1 MHRYVSYCTQI
12 KANLTS
18 TLLNTYL
25 PLAFNYSLHCQYF
38 HKKCIFSFL
47 TSVQMFAEPNHAFFN
62 KCISWGQVIPLYDIL
77 MTYWTE
83 VPVWE
88 LISYK
93 HFLFLYTLK
102 CGQLL
107 KLEKLRMC
115 YRNTILYILFV
126 MVRAWLHFLGFPQK
140 HVLQL
145 TSFAYSSRAN
155 YHEQNK
161 SCNFIL
167 LSITLAFIS
176 STGQYKH
183 YENTNI

>member
-1 MHRYVSYCTQI
+1 MHTYVSYCTQI
-12 KANLTS
+12 KANLTP

-38 HKKCIFSFL
+38 HKKCNFSFL

-93 HFLFLYTLK
+93 HFLFLYILK
-102 CGQLL
+102 YRPDIFIYIDSYFCTWVGVYLIHLILNLL
-107 KLEKLRMC
+107 LC
-115 YRNTILYILFV
+115 LFQ
-126 MVRAWLHFLGFPQK
+126 RH
-140 HVLQL
+140 
-145 TSFAYSSRAN
+145 
-155 YHEQNK
+155 
-161 SCNFIL
+161 L
-167 LSITLAFIS
+167 LSPRKKIEKR
-176 STGQYKH
+176 QN
-183 YENTNI
+183 ENVLS

>member
-12 KANLTS
+12 KANLTP
-18 TLLNTYL
+18 TLLNTYI

-93 HFLFLYTLK
+93 HFLFLYTRKYGLLSLSNNYWKLK
-102 CGQLL
+102 KWECVIV
-107 KLEKLRMC
+107 
-115 YRNTILYILFV
+115 ILYCIFCSW
-126 MVRAWLHFLGFPQK
+126 WLGHDSIILGFLK
-140 HVLQL
+140 NMFHDWRVLHIPL
-145 TSFAYSSRAN
+145 VP
-155 YHEQNK
+155 
-161 SCNFIL
+161 
-167 LSITLAFIS
+167 ITMNRIKAATLYVCKL
-176 STGQYKH
+176 Q
-183 YENTNI
+183 